1 MALKV
6 TRAEVWVATIDDRPG
21 GASEKLAPLAKA
33 GAKLEFVFARRTPE
47 QPGRGMVIA
56 DPLKGKKV
64 VEAATAAGFAKPA
77 DMHSVRVEGGDKPGL
92 GARMTQALAAAG
104 ISFRGL
110 SAGVIGRK
118 FVSFIALDTP
128 EDAARAIGVLKKLA

>member
-6 TRAEVWVATIDDRPG
+6 TRAEVWMATIDDRAG
-21 GASEKLAPLAKA
+21 GASDKLAPLAKA

-56 DPLKGKKV
+56 YPVKGKKV
-64 VEAATAAGFAKPA
+64 IEAASAAGFAKPA
-77 DMHSVRVEGGDKPGL
+77 DMHSVRVEGGDKPGM
-92 GARMTQALAAAG
+92 GALMTRALAAAG
-104 ISFRGL
+104 ISFRGM

-118 FVSFIALDTP
+118 FVSFIALDSA
-128 EDAARAIGVLKKLA
+128 EDAARAMSVLKKLA